1 MGKGTVVRSTGSWY
15 SVEDKDGQIYQCRVK
30 GKLRLSGI
38 RATNPIAVGD
48 HVLFE
53 VDEGHN
59 QTVIT
64 EVKKRKNYI
73 IRKASNL
80 SKEYHILA
88 SNIDLAAIVVTIK
101 DPVTYSEFIDRFLI
115 TAEAYTIPAAVI
127 INKLDIYSENNIIDA
142 KDLSDRY
149 SAIGYETL
157 IISVKQ
163 SIKIDEFKKLIEG
176 KKTLLIGNS
185 GSGKSSLINKL
196 IPDLGLRTNK
206 ISSSHKTGQHTT
218 TFPEMFKVTEKT
230 YIIDTPGIKSF
241 GIIDIG
247 EEELYHYFP
256 EIFNASHNC
265 KYNNCMHVSE
275 PGCAVID
282 AVEKSKISEQRYVNY
297 LRILSDK
304 NEKYRLI

>member
-1 MGKGTVVRSTGSWY
+1 MGKGIVIRSTGSWY
-15 SVEDKDGQIYQCRVK
+15 SVEDAEGQIFNCRIK

-48 HVLFE
+48 VVVFE
-53 VDEGHN
+53 VDEEHN
-59 QTVIT
+59 QNLISSV
-64 EVKKRKNYI
+64 EKRKNYI

-88 SNIDLAAIVVTIK
+88 SNLDLAVILVTIK
-101 DPVTYSEFIDRFLI
+101 NPVTYSEFIDRFLI
-115 TAEAYTIPAAVI
+115 TAEAYNIPAAIV
-127 INKLDIYSENNIIDA
+127 INKLDIHTEKDVVEANRLSGIYS
-142 KDLSDRY
+142 S
-149 SAIGYETL
+149 IGYKTL
-157 IISVKQ
+157 LISVKE
-163 SIKIDEFKKLIEG
+163 SIRIDEFKKLIQG
-176 KKTLLIGNS
+176 KKTLLVGNS

-196 IPDLGLRTNK
+196 IPDLKLRTNQ

-218 TFPEMFKVTEKT
+218 TFPEMFKVFEET

-282 AVEKSKISEQRYVNY
+282 SVENNFISEQRYMNY

-304 NEKYRLI
+304 NEKYRLL